1 MRKKVIILITS
12 LLIVTTLLSACG
24 NSKYKVSSDSELTKE
39 DMKILQKN
47 FSNLT
52 EDEEIKLAT
61 MSFNMTEDEYIKF
74 KDDLKRLHAEEMVS
88 KGLMTKERADK
99 LFEES
104 YDYELRKKQGK
115 LTEEEKKEDKEREK
129 AAEEFNNEVAKYS
142 AAKDK
147 IQENLNNNLENKYDG
162 YIIKSEVIDTDSVSN
177 KVIIDT
183 DVMTTKDITVG
194 QMTTIRN
201 EIAQEVD
208 EVIEVDRIE
217 ISLKLNSEDKGTYT
231 FTKHKGWDKDIQP

>member
-12 LLIVTTLLSACG
+12 LLIVATLLSACG
-24 NSKYKVSSDSELTKE
+24 NSKYKVSSDSELTKN
-39 DMKILQKN
+39 DMKILQKKYED
-47 FSNLT
+47 LT

-115 LTEEEKKEDKEREK
+115 LTEKEKKEDKEREK

-147 IQENLNNNLENKYDG
+147 IQENLNNKLENKHDG

-208 EVIEVDRIE
+208 EVIEVGKIE

-231 FTKHKGWDKDIQP
+231 FTKDKGWDKDIQP